1 MVGFLHLA
9 DIHLLA
15 RFTRFPDEATRRLR
29 EARYQALEGVRER
42 LRAEPGRVKFV
53 LIAGD
58 LFDDGQIKPDYAT
71 RIFGFLSSFP
81 VPVLVIPGNHD
92 PYEPGAIWHSDPWR
106 TARVELPKD
115 DQEASSERAAP
126 SATSSHEV
134 ASAGTVRLL
143 VDRVPVRFSDLPGV
157 TFFPCPVFQKTS
169 YDDPSA
175 WIAQYPRC
183 EGDGIRI
190 GIGHGSV
197 MDRPNLPEDDHPIPV
212 GAATALDLDYL
223 ALGHWHNP
231 LTYSDSAGHVRMAY
245 TGVHEPMRFPSGDQ
259 SGGGWS
265 PYSSGGAEQFVDRG
279 PGTGYFVSIAAAH
292 AGTTVETWSVGY
304 FHWVVLHR
312 AVGSIDDLR
321 RVVDEVGSLKDP
333 GRTLLRLT
341 LSGSLPLE
349 SLSELDAL
357 DRIRDR
363 FVHAEIDNQLVVEP
377 TESELNT
384 LLGHGVV
391 GRVYRQL
398 RDEAAA
404 NGPESRVAREAIQQL
419 YQLSR
424 EAGA

>member
-15 RFTRFPDEATRRLR
+15 RFTRFPDEATRKLR

-42 LRAEPGRVKFV
+42 LRADPGRVKFV

-58 LFDDGQIKPDYAT
+58 LFDDGQIKPDYAA

-92 PYEPGAIWHSDPWR
+92 PYEPGAIWHSDPWH
-106 TARVELPKD
+106 AACIELSKEEP
-115 DQEASSERAAP
+115 EPGSERDS
-126 SATSSHEV
+126 SAVRSIPVVTG
-134 ASAGTVRLL
+134 AGPVRLL
-143 VDRVPVRFSDLPGV
+143 VDRAPVRFSDIPGV

-169 YDDPSA
+169 YDNPTA
-175 WIAQYPRC
+175 WIAQYPRSQN
-183 EGDGIRI
+183 DGVRI

-197 MDRPNLPEDDHPIPV
+197 MDRPHLPEDDHPIPV
-212 GAATALDLDYL
+212 DAATALDLDYL

-231 LTYSDSAGHVRMAY
+231 LTYNDTAGHVRMAY

-259 SGGGWS
+259 SGGGWR

-279 PGTGYFVSIAAAH
+279 PGTGYYVAIAAAH
-292 AGTTVETWSVGY
+292 AGTTVEPWPVGY

-312 AVGSIDDLR
+312 AVGSIEDLR
-321 RVVDEVGSLKDP
+321 HVVDEVGSLKDP

-341 LSGSLPLE
+341 LTGSLPLE

-357 DRIRDR
+357 ERIRDR
-363 FVHAEIDNQLVVEP
+363 FVHAEIDNQLIVEP

-398 RDEAAA
+398 RDEAASA
-404 NGPESRVAREAIQQL
+404 GPEARVAREAIQQL

-424 EAGA
+424 ESGA